1 MYRYFFV
8 LHSIVLNN
16 LNKKKNCWSSYQH
29 WPCSAIL
36 IHGGWSWSSRQGNI
50 CHRYSCFPIHQLYQS
65 LHLQKYILF
74 LLEKDILSHWEWIF
88 FSQEECVVNQVD
100 SFVWENIPVFIV
112 LLYFVNIQAFIS
124 LFLGSCFWSRIII
137 VYTCTTGTCIKFTKS
152 KKSLECPVKTWT
164 KIPTWISKSF
174 LPYVSSKPVFSIS
187 KACPIP

>member
-88 FSQEECVVNQVD
+88 FPGRMCCESSWLICLGKY
-100 SFVWENIPVFIV
+100 SCIYCALIFCKHPGFY
-112 LLYFVNIQAFIS
+112 LTIS
-124 LFLGSCFWSRIII
+124 VKLFL
-137 VYTCTTGTCIKFTKS
+137 IKDYNC
-152 KKSLECPVKTWT
+152 LYMYYW
-164 KIPTWISKSF
+164 
-174 LPYVSSKPVFSIS
+174 YMY
-187 KACPIP
+187 

>member
-1 MYRYFFV
+1 MVVDLEVLVREIFAIDTLASRSIGFIKVSTCKNIFYFCLKRTF
-8 LHSIVLNN
+8 
-16 LNKKKNCWSSYQH
+16 Y
-29 WPCSAIL
+29 
-36 IHGGWSWSSRQGNI
+36 
-50 CHRYSCFPIHQLYQS
+50 PI
-65 LHLQKYILF
+65 
-74 LLEKDILSHWEWIF
+74 ENGF
-88 FSQEECVVNQVD
+88 FSQAECVVNQVD

-164 KIPTWISKSF
+164 RIPTRISKSF
-174 LPYVSSKPVFSIS
+174 LPYIRSKPVFSIS